1 MSQDAR
7 DQEPRRTEF
16 AERLAGSLTQMGFP
30 RMPARV
36 FATLLAAPEETL
48 TARELAGR
56 LGVSAA
62 AISGA
67 VRYLGQFR
75 MVERT
80 RVPGD
85 RVDRFGVGVNFWEHA
100 IRAEA
105 AAFRPLV
112 EMFDEALG
120 EIDFGVAKQRVEET
134 RDFLAFYEAEVP
146 RLLARWRETR
156 ERG

>member
-1 MSQDAR
+1 MPEDAK
-7 DQEPRRTEF
+7 RTEF
-16 AERLAGSLTQMGFP
+16 VERLGGSLTQMGFP

-36 FATLLAAPEETL
+36 FAALLAAPEETL
-48 TARELAGR
+48 TARELSGR

-67 VRYLGQFR
+67 VRYLEQFR

-112 EMFDEALG
+112 EMFDAALDG
-120 EIDFGVAKQRVEET
+120 IDFGAAKPRVQET
-134 RDFLAFYEAEVP
+134 RDFLSFYEAEVP
-146 RLLARWRETR
+146 RLLARWRATR

>member
-1 MSQDAR
+1 MPEDAK
-7 DQEPRRTEF
+7 RTEF
-16 AERLAGSLTQMGFP
+16 VERLAGNLTQMGFP

-36 FATLLAAPEETL
+36 FALLLATPEETL
-48 TARELAGR
+48 TARELAER

-105 AAFRPLV
+105 AAFGPLV
-112 EMFDEALG
+112 EMFDQALDQ
-120 EIDFGVAKQRVEET
+120 IDFGAAKPRVREA
-134 RDFLAFYEAEVP
+134 RDFLSFYRDEVP